1 MIDTAVILCGGR
13 GSRMGISKQAK
24 SLCLVNGKP
33 IIWYIIHRLYK
44 AGFKNFILPLGFLGN
59 EIREHVE
66 QSYQN
71 LSCKFYFEDTGDD
84 CAIGNRIFQIR
95 RFLPAKKAFF
105 LTNGDALF
113 DFDIEEMIL
122 AHKEQNLFSTFVTV
136 ETFAKYG
143 VFLTDKGTTIGFERD
158 ALIKNYVIKKG
169 KKILNGEVYSGMA
182 VLNEEALDIVNLSTC
197 DNFEAEL
204 YPKLI
209 SLYPSAVFRLSGFWY
224 AIDTPK
230 DLKSAEGAFKVP
242 IENLITKLEYNDS
255 V

>member
-44 AGFKNFILPLGFLGN
+44 AGFKNFVLPLGFLGN
-59 EIREHVE
+59 DIREHIE

-71 LSCKFYFEDTGDD
+71 LNCKFYFEDTGND
-84 CAIGNRIFQIR
+84 CAIGNRILQIR
-95 RFLPAKKAFF
+95 KFLPEKKAFF

-113 DFDIEEMIL
+113 DFNIEDMIL
-122 AHKEQNLFSTFVTV
+122 AHQEQNLFSTFVTV
-136 ETFAKYG
+136 DTIAKYG
-143 VFLTDKGTTIGFERD
+143 VFLVDKGTTIGFERE
-158 ALIKNYVIKKG
+158 ALVKNYVVQKG
-169 KKILNGEVYSGMA
+169 RRGLDGEVYSGMA
-182 VLNEEALDIVNLSTC
+182 VLNEEALDIVDLSIC

-209 SLYPSAVFRLSGFWY
+209 SLHPSAVFRLSGFWY
-224 AIDTPK
+224 AIDTLK
-230 DLKSAEGAFKVP
+230 DLKSAEGIFKVP
-242 IENLITKLEYNDS
+242 IENLVTKLEHNK
-255 V
+255 